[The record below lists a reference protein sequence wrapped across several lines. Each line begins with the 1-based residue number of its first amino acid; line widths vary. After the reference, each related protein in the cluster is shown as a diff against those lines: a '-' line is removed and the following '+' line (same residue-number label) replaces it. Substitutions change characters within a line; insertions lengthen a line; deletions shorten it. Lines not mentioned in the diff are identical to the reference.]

1 MIKEITTFIRDRA
14 ALLPAPV
21 VLTID
26 TDLFAGHRPQACA
39 NDCDV
44 VLESTGG
51 EAFFELPER
60 ADPVIQVLSRGETY
74 FTARARA
81 HVIYDAIFR
90 IHSLPDIAPRLGYT
104 YGSAGWTLP
113 VVAGG
118 PQYEAMVIVPLSPP
132 QYIGQDEKL
141 RHEFSTNYIFKV
153 KRL

>member
-14 ALLPAPV
+14 ALLPTPFAFV
-21 VLTID
+21 IG
-26 TDLFAGHRPQACA
+26 TDLFAGHRPQAVA
-39 NDCDV
+39 DACDV
-44 VLESTGG
+44 ILESTGG

-60 ADPVIQVLSRGETY
+60 ADPVIQVLSRARTY

-90 IHSLPDIAPRLGYT
+90 IHTL
-104 YGSAGWTLP
+104 GSAAWTLP
-113 VVAGG
+113 VVIAGVK
-118 PQYEAMVIVPLSPP
+118 YEVMVIVPLSPP